1 MNNTTLSQQIRD
13 LNKTVVFDFQN
24 PQHREHF
31 LSLYGGEA
39 VVKEKLPALY
49 QAFLEAVEKPMKMN
63 AQIDPDDFNDGAEIE
78 GITWKQEG
86 NKLTVQAVTSLN
98 NVALFIDEYLEIH
111 TSAGESV
118 DGYFQSSY
126 NKQHSTLTLET
137 YFDPRQYK
145 SDILEI
151 DYKSSWVDAKTG
163 RLCTFMSS
171 RNAHRELYLS
181 SNVKAVHILAPVK
194 KNERKIPPINI
205 AYNRNFIPAEEIDY
219 MYQDSFNPNTGRQW
233 LYAPLSAWVE
243 FNNNEDPFA
252 YIDMSS
258 FELKMDCKS
267 GYAVYKK
274 LNRKIPI
281 QEHFITQPDKDEKY
295 PNGFSFDLA
304 AEWLDDVPAGRW
316 PIRDRVDLYFTV
328 KFYKK
333 SGVEDTIQIGS
344 NLIGELTPNMAKID
358 YLNLLWGCLA
368 VGTHILM
375 EDGSDKAIE
384 LINIGD
390 RVICDAKGNIG
401 KVVQLASGYE
411 PKSMVHIQTL
421 GGYELTC
428 TQDHPI
434 LTTKG
439 ILKAIDVRGDCRLIT
454 PDGELGIIGIWDV
467 EGGEIYNLVLASE
480 NEEDTPSNGLTMF
493 AEHILVGDHNMQGA
507 IAVRVNEPIVNNPH
521 QVECAVKKAI
531 WEEMK

>member
-1 MNNTTLSQQIRD
+1 MYNTTLSQQIRN
-13 LNKTVVFDFQN
+13 LNKTVVFDFQK

-31 LSLYGGEA
+31 LSLYGGEE

-49 QAFLEAVEKPMKMN
+49 QAYLEAVQHPRN
-63 AQIDPDDFNDGAEIE
+63 ITNQIDTNDFNDGAEIE

-137 YFDPRQYK
+137 YFDPKQYK

-181 SNVKAVHILAPVK
+181 SNVKAIHVLAPVK
-194 KNERKIPPINI
+194 KIPEMIAPINI
-205 AYNRNFIPAEEIDY
+205 IYNRNLIPAGEVDY
-219 MYQDSFNPNTGRQW
+219 MYQDTFNPDTDRQK
-233 LYAPLSAWVE
+233 LFAPLSAWVE
-243 FNNNEDPFA
+243 FNDNEDPFA
-252 YIDMSS
+252 YIDMAS

-267 GYAVYKK
+267 GYAVYRKT
-274 LNRKIPI
+274 NREIPI
-281 QEHFITQPDKDEKY
+281 QEHFIAQPDKEKKY
-295 PNGFSFDLA
+295 PNGFSFELA

-328 KFYKK
+328 KYYKK

-375 EDGSDKAIE
+375 EDGSEKAIE

-411 PKSMVHIQTL
+411 SKSMVHIQTL
-421 GGYELTC
+421 EGYELTC

-439 ILKAIDVRGDCRLIT
+439 VLKAIDVHGDCRLIT

-480 NEEDTPSNGLTMF
+480 NEADTPSNGLTMF

-507 IAVRVNEPIVNNPH
+507 IAVRVSEPIMNNPH
-521 QVECAVKKAI
+521 QDECAVKKAI
-531 WEEMK
+531 WEKMK